1 MSFLEKINLETN
13 TNGNKH
19 GQALAFLM
27 TAETNIRLLGLAEFG
42 ATAVIEDNLSCNATT
57 GLSPTSLAAH
67 VLGRFSKLTSL
78 NHPNLC
84 KYVEFVR
91 STILGNA
98 GFLISEHYSWSVV
111 EELKECKKLDV
122 KRIISLLQPVL
133 SAFSYLHSRHIIIGY
148 FSLNSIL
155 LSPQNLIRLAQYGLN
170 CISGSRRDVEYCIY
184 SSWHLPPERFLLAE
198 TKNGFIC
205 RAGDIWSFGIAVFE
219 ITVGYLLSEIWSPRQ
234 FYSILTTLI
243 RKKRSGSIFQLL
255 LAEIQ
260 QKKPNIHIESNEAI
274 MMILEKALC
283 ILPSQ
288 RPTARELLFIIDD
301 ANKSY
306 SNVSNGYSI
315 YDSGNDESSLGEDAK
330 HMKELLE
337 DERAETTRNL
347 PVNEAFFLWKLCGS
361 SVETILINQGIIKAN
376 PSVIALPYLVNGDC
390 FMYGNADVRKYELT
404 FDIFSLPSNNFRDR
418 MKSLNENKF
427 LISFEME
434 GKTRE
439 IYDLSLMVKEKD
451 IEYQVRRMLIL
462 RRLLSSYPF
471 KKSLLFCECCHD
483 IPPLYRANLWSAL
496 LNIYWDVEKHFIAV
510 DTFSP
515 HVSDRQLLVDIPR
528 CHQYDDL
535 MASPIAHHKLKRL
548 LKAWLLLHENYVYWQ
563 GLDSLAAPFL
573 VLNFTHLA
581 GAYSCLES
589 FVSLYLHDFFLQDN
603 SSVVQEYLAI
613 FFHLLA
619 FMDAA
624 LYTHL
629 STMDFRPELFAIPW
643 FLTCFAHILPLH
655 KLFYVWDVLLLS
667 DSSFPLFVG
676 LAIMEQLRAGL
687 ITTHFND
694 AILLF
699 SDLPDLNMERLVQY
713 SVTYYNTVPAS
724 CTFRRYASKHVRE
737 EYAMTHYTAT
747 ELNEFCCPRI
757 SAADIVR
764 LTEHSS
770 LLVVDVR
777 PQYEYSRGAIVGS
790 VNLPPYGEEDT
801 LDTIKTAL
809 VNAQSAG
816 HVTVIVDNE
825 HLQRAK
831 KISKLCVLEG
841 YNRVCVLDGGVQ
853 KVRSMHH
860 IFCIPA

>member
-1 MSFLEKINLETN
+1 
-13 TNGNKH
+13 
-19 GQALAFLM
+19 M

-219 ITVGYLLSEIWSPRQ
+219 ITVVE
-234 FYSILTTLI
+234 
-243 RKKRSGSIFQLL
+243 RSGSIFQLL

-347 PVNEAFFLWKLCGS
+347 PVNEAFLWKLCGS

-451 IEYQVRRMLIL
+451 IEYQ
-462 RRLLSSYPF
+462 LSLQ
-471 KKSLLFCECCHD
+471 KSLLFCECCHD

-515 HVSDRQLLVDIPR
+515 HVSDRQLL
-528 CHQYDDL
+528 YDDL

-603 SSVVQEYLAI
+603 SSVVQ
-613 FFHLLA
+613 
-619 FMDAA
+619 
-624 LYTHL
+624 
-629 STMDFRPELFAIPW
+629 
-643 FLTCFAHILPLH
+643 
-655 KLFYVWDVLLLS
+655 
-667 DSSFPLFVG
+667 
-676 LAIMEQLRAGL
+676 
-687 ITTHFND
+687 
-694 AILLF
+694 
-699 SDLPDLNMERLVQY
+699 DLPGLFHHELQESYCCAIDFYRYSLVDLNMERLVQY

-860 IFCIPA
+860 IFAYLLESRIILQITSSM

>member
-1 MSFLEKINLETN
+1 MSVEVDV
-13 TNGNKH
+13 
-19 GQALAFLM
+19 
-27 TAETNIRLLGLAEFG
+27 RLLGSAEFG
-42 ATAVIEDNLSCNATT
+42 ATAVIGDDASCQTATT
-57 GLSPTSLAAH
+57 NGFSATSSAAH
-67 VLGRFSKLTSL
+67 MLGQFSKLMSL

-91 STILGNA
+91 SAVLENA
-98 GFLISEHYSWSVV
+98 GFMISEHYSQSAV

-122 KRIISLLQPVL
+122 ARIISLLQAVL
-133 SAFSYLHSRHIIIGY
+133 SAFTYLHSQHIIIGY
-148 FSLNSIL
+148 FNLNSIL
-155 LSPQNLIRLAQYGLN
+155 LSSQNLVRLAQYGLH
-170 CISGSRRDVEYCIY
+170 CISGSRRDLEYRINY
-184 SSWHLPPERFLLAE
+184 SWYLPPERFLQAQI
-198 TKNGFIC
+198 KNGFVC
-205 RAGDIWSFGIAVFE
+205 RAGDIWSFGIAALE
-219 ITVGYLLSEIWSPRQ
+219 LSIGCLLSEIWSPKQ
-234 FYSILTTLI
+234 FYCTLIALI
-243 RKKRSGSIFQLL
+243 RKKRSGSIFRLL

-260 QKKPNIHIESNEAI
+260 QKERSIHIASNNTI
-274 MMILEKALC
+274 MTILEKALC
-283 ILPSQ
+283 VLPSQ
-288 RPTARELLFIIDD
+288 RPTARELLSIIKDGSNSHSNISED
-301 ANKSY
+301 Y
-306 SNVSNGYSI
+306 SVYNSE
-315 YDSGNDESSLGEDAK
+315 NDESSLAESAE
-330 HMKELLE
+330 HMRELLE
-337 DERAETTRNL
+337 SEGTEAVQNL
-347 PVNEAFFLWKLCGS
+347 PINEAFFLWKLCGS
-361 SVETILINQGIIKAN
+361 SIETIFLNHGIIKAN
-376 PSVIALPYLVNGDC
+376 PPVLALPYLVDGDC
-390 FMYGNADVRKYELT
+390 FMYGNAHIRKYEFA
-404 FDIFSLPSNNFRDR
+404 FDIFILPSNNFRDR
-418 MKSLNENKF
+418 MKSLNESRF

-434 GKTRE
+434 EKTRE
-439 IYDLSLMVKEKD
+439 SNDLSLMVKEKD
-451 IEYQVRRMLIL
+451 IEYQGRRMLIL

-496 LNIYWDVEKHFIAV
+496 LNIYWDVEKRFIAV

-515 HVSDRQLLVDIPR
+515 HASDRQLLVDIPR

-535 MASPIAHHKLKRL
+535 MASPIAHRKLKRL
-548 LKAWLLLHENYVYWQ
+548 LKAWLLLHKNYVYWQ

-581 GAYSCLES
+581 SAYSCLES
-589 FVSLYLHDFFLQDN
+589 FIRLYLHDFFLRDN
-603 SSVVQEYLAI
+603 SSVVQEYLAV

-619 FMDAA
+619 FVDAA

-629 STMDFRPELFAIPW
+629 SIMDFRPELFAIPW

-713 SVTYYNTVPAS
+713 SLNYYNIVPAS
-724 CTFRRYASKHVRE
+724 CTFRQYASKHVRE
-737 EYAMTHYTAT
+737 EYAMTHYTVT

-757 SAADIVR
+757 SATDVIR
-764 LTEHSS
+764 LTEYSS
-770 LLVVDVR
+770 LLVIDVR

-801 LDTIKTAL
+801 LDTLKTAL
-809 VNAQSAG
+809 MNAQSAG
-816 HVTVIVDNE
+816 HVIVIVDNE

-841 YNRVCVLDGGVQ
+841 YNCVCVLDGGVQ
-853 KVRSMHH
+853 KVRSMHD
-860 IFCIPA
+860 IFCIPS

>member
-1 MSFLEKINLETN
+1 MTVETN
-13 TNGNKH
+13 V
-19 GQALAFLM
+19 
-27 TAETNIRLLGLAEFG
+27 RLLGSAEFG
-42 ATAVIEDNLSCNATT
+42 ATAVIGDDSSCHLTT
-57 GLSPTSLAAH
+57 ASGFSSSAAH
-67 VLGRFSKLTSL
+67 MLGGFSKLMSL
-78 NHPNLC
+78 NHPHLC

-91 STILGNA
+91 STVLGNA
-98 GFLISEHYSWSVV
+98 GFVISEHYSRSAV
-111 EELKECKKLDV
+111 EELKECKKLEV
-122 KRIISLLQPVL
+122 ARIISLLQPIL
-133 SAFSYLHSRHIIIGY
+133 SAFTYLHSRYITIGC
-148 FSLNSIL
+148 FSLNSVL
-155 LSPQNLIRLAQYGLN
+155 LSSQNLVRLAQYGLH
-170 CISGSRRDVEYCIY
+170 CISGSRRDLEYCTY
-184 SSWHLPPERFLLAE
+184 SCWYIPPERFLQADI
-198 TKNGFIC
+198 KNGFIC
-205 RAGDIWSFGIAVFE
+205 RAGDIWSFGIALLE
-219 ITVGYLLSEIWSPRQ
+219 LSIGCLLSEIWSPKQ
-234 FYSILTTLI
+234 FYSTLI
-243 RKKRSGSIFQLL
+243 VLIRNKERDGSIFSLL

-260 QKKPNIHIESNEAI
+260 QKKPNIHITSNITI
-274 MMILEKALC
+274 MIILEKALC
-283 ILPSQ
+283 VLPSQ
-288 RPTARELLFIIDD
+288 RPTAKALLSIISGES
-301 ANKSY
+301 NSY
-306 SNVSNGYSI
+306 SNVNKDYSF
-315 YDSGNDESSLGEDAK
+315 YDSKNDEGSLRESVEHMRESLEGEEAK
-330 HMKELLE
+330 
-337 DERAETTRNL
+337 TTRNL
-347 PVNEAFFLWKLCGS
+347 PVHEAFFLWKLCGS
-361 SVETILINQGIIKAN
+361 SIETILINHDIIKAN
-376 PSVIALPYLVNGDC
+376 PPVIALPYLVDGDC
-390 FMYGNADVRKYELT
+390 FMYGNAHIRKYEFT
-404 FDIFSLPSNNFRDR
+404 PDIFILPSNNFRNR
-418 MKSLNENKF
+418 MKFLNESKF

-434 GKTRE
+434 EKTRE

-451 IEYQVRRMLIL
+451 IEYQGRRMLIL
-462 RRLLSSYPF
+462 RRLLSSFPF

-496 LNIYWDVEKHFIAV
+496 LNIYWDIEKRFIAI

-515 HVSDRQLLVDIPR
+515 HSSDRQLLVDIPR

-535 MASPIAHHKLKRL
+535 MASSIAHRKLKRL
-548 LKAWLLLHENYVYWQ
+548 LKTWLLLHENYVYWQ

-573 VLNFTHLA
+573 VLNFTRLA
-581 GAYSCLES
+581 SAYSCLES
-589 FVSLYLHDFFLQDN
+589 FISLYLHDFFLRDN
-603 SSVVQEYLAI
+603 SSVVQEYLAV

-629 STMDFRPELFAIPW
+629 SAMDFRPELFAIPW

-713 SVTYYNTVPAS
+713 SLNYYNTVPAS
-724 CTFRRYASKHVRE
+724 CTFRQFASKHVRE
-737 EYAMTHYTAT
+737 EYAMTHYTVA

-757 SAADIVR
+757 SATDVIR

-809 VNAQSAG
+809 MNAQSAE
-816 HVTVIVDNE
+816 HVVVIVDNE

-831 KISKLCVLEG
+831 KISKLCVVEG

-853 KVRSMHH
+853 KVRSMHD
-860 IFCIPA
+860 IFCMPA